1 MRRPEYECY
10 LDESGTRRDNLKGS
24 GRPATPSRVDR
35 ADARQITWASR
46 HRRFPGQ
53 QSTVREVSVTA
64 SGAVDPGIVARL
76 RLELGERR
84 TLADV
89 LDWGRSQRP
98 PRTIRG
104 LRVAGVL
111 YPPCRWRVGVAS
123 AMRPM

>member
-1 MRRPEYECY
+1 
-10 LDESGTRRDNLKGS
+10 
-24 GRPATPSRVDR
+24 
-35 ADARQITWASR
+35 
-46 HRRFPGQ
+46 
-53 QSTVREVSVTA
+53 VREVSVTA

-76 RLELGERR
+76 RLELGA

-123 AMRPM
+123 AMLPM